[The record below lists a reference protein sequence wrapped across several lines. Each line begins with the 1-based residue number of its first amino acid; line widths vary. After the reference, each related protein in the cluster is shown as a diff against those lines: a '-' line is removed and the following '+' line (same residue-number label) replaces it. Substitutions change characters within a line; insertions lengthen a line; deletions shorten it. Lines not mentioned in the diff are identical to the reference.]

1 MENKEKYTSDLYI
14 IKHFLKL
21 AHGISKTYI
30 PTLFF
35 SSLFAAAVPFLNI
48 IMPKYIIDELL
59 GARRIKVLIL
69 LVLLTVIGNGVLNLI
84 NRVLDKK
91 CNIKNEE
98 VVAGFDLLIGKKVM
112 DLDFEN
118 IEDPEILNL
127 KERALFPIRNQ
138 GAIWQL
144 TYNISK
150 GLTEILKII
159 GLIGVI
165 LTLDWIIISIN
176 YNHL

>member
-59 GARRIKVLIL
+59 GARRIKVLIM

-84 NRVLDKK
+84 NRVLEKK
-91 CNIKNEE
+91 CNIKNEK

-127 KERALFPIRNQ
+127 RKEPYFP
-138 GAIWQL
+138 
-144 TYNISK
+144 
-150 GLTEILKII
+150 
-159 GLIGVI
+159 
-165 LTLDWIIISIN
+165 
-176 YNHL
+176 

>member
-59 GARRIKVLIL
+59 HAQPDEDDNQVLYH
-69 LVLLTVIGNGVLNLI
+69 
-84 NRVLDKK
+84 K
-91 CNIKNEE
+91 
-98 VVAGFDLLIGKKVM
+98 
-112 DLDFEN
+112 
-118 IEDPEILNL
+118 
-127 KERALFPIRNQ
+127 
-138 GAIWQL
+138 
-144 TYNISK
+144 
-150 GLTEILKII
+150 KII
-159 GLIGVI
+159 D
-165 LTLDWIIISIN
+165 TIIRIENAEEFIR
-176 YNHL
+176 